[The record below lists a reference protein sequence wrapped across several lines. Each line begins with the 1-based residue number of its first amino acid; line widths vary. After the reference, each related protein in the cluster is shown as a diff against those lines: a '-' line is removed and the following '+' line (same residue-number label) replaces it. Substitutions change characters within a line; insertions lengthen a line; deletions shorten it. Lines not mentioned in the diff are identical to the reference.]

1 MFIASHTD
9 HSKPSDPGSPKNV
22 MNISPGNALLVSAVA
37 AILLLA
43 GLSGTGTRVLTAP
56 TNDYE
61 HSSLSTPSV
70 MGAQVSP
77 NSSASAESS
86 FRVRANEV
94 PGPRSEIMDSYESV
108 PSLAALAK
116 QGKAD
121 ARPVPAVA
129 ERHPLASSG
138 VSP

>member
-1 MFIASHTD
+1 MFIAIHRD
-9 HSKPSDPGSPKNV
+9 HSKRSHPGSPKNV
-22 MNISPGNALLVSAVA
+22 LNISPGNALLVSAVA

-43 GLSGTGTRVLTAP
+43 GLSGTGTRALTAP
-56 TNDYE
+56 TNQHE
-61 HSSLSTPSV
+61 RSSLSTPSV
-70 MGAQVSP
+70 MGAQVLP

-86 FRVRANEV
+86 FGVRANEV
-94 PGPRSEIMDSYESV
+94 RGSRSEIMDSYESV